1 MKNCIWFC
9 FLLLLVSTTALSQKK
24 KPVSKTKTE
33 TKVVSAKFENCVA
46 ELQKNQ
52 LFFFQNNASGKRDT
66 IAIKTFDDKLK
77 PENLSI
83 TAFTAGKSKLY
94 VISWDEITSTN
105 SDIKKEVNNTK
116 QTVVIDM
123 VLKKIVHKNYNTV
136 INITETIYLDASKL
150 ASETR
155 EKIQRA
161 GQEFI
166 VNPDGTITL
175 KNKAKQTSYKY
186 DANART
192 FIAK

>member
-9 FLLLLVSTTALSQKK
+9 LLLLFVSTTALSQKK
-24 KPVSKTKTE
+24 KSVAKPKTE
-33 TKVVSAKFENCVA
+33 AKTISAKFENCVA
-46 ELQKNQ
+46 ELHKNQ
-52 LFFFQNNASGKRDT
+52 LFFFQNNTSGKRDT
-66 IAIKTFDDKLK
+66 IAVKTFDDKLK

-83 TAFTAGKSKLY
+83 TAFTAAKSKLY
-94 VISWDEITSTN
+94 VVSWDEITSTN
-105 SDIKKEVNNTK
+105 SDVKKEVNQTK

-123 VLKKIVHKNYNTV
+123 LLKKMVHKSYNTV

-186 DANART
+186 DATAGT